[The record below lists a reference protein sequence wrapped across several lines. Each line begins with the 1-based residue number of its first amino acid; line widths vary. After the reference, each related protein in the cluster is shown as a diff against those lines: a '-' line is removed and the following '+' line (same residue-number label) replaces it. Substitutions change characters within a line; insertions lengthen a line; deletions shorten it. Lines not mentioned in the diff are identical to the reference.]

1 MHRKDAKLAD
11 VGRPFVGQRC
21 ADAAI
26 CRDLVRGEL
35 FTVGEERGLQ
45 DAGLQARTLL
55 GMYRR
60 KVGVFGGLV

>member
-1 MHRKDAKLAD
+1 MRRR
-11 VGRPFVGQRC
+11 GE
-21 ADAAI
+21 I

-45 DAGLQARTLL
+45 DAGLQGRTLL

>member
-1 MHRKDAKLAD
+1 
-11 VGRPFVGQRC
+11 
-21 ADAAI
+21 
-26 CRDLVRGEL
+26 VRGEL

-45 DAGLQARTLL
+45 AAGMQAAGMQARTLL

>member
-1 MHRKDAKLAD
+1 M
-11 VGRPFVGQRC
+11 
-21 ADAAI
+21 
-26 CRDLVRGEL
+26 RGEL

-45 DAGLQARTLL
+45 AAWLQPAGVQARSLL

>member
-1 MHRKDAKLAD
+1 MRRR
-11 VGRPFVGQRC
+11 G
-21 ADAAI
+21 AI

-45 DAGLQARTLL
+45 AAGPQARKLL